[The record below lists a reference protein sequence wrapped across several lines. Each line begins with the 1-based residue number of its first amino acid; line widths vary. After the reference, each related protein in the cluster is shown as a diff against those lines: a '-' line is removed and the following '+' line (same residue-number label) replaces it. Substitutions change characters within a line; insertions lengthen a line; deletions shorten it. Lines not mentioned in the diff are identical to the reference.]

1 MEIRPL
7 QDGNSMTTKVELIL
21 LLQISTVVGST
32 MCVDSG
38 SFRTNGI
45 AVSISSCILGVAFL
59 LVVGFFFLV
68 GIFLRLDIFRFL
80 SGFDLQA
87 QL

>member
-1 MEIRPL
+1 
-7 QDGNSMTTKVELIL
+7 
-21 LLQISTVVGST
+21 
-32 MCVDSG
+32 
-38 SFRTNGI
+38 
-45 AVSISSCILGVAFL
+45 